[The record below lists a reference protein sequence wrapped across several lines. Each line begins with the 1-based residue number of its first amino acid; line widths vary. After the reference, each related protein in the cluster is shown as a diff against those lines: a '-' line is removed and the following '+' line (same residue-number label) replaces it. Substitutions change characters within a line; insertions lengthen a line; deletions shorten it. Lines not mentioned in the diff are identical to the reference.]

1 MKGLK
6 YLSPIFPEENEQTQT
21 GILACLL
28 LFPPKPQN
36 RWNKKG
42 GGFGVGNPFEI
53 LSVYVA
59 HLPAFFLGRRRWKS
73 DDPGAVPHKHA
84 LCASARPHCR
94 LCTRHSMSIAGSAA
108 CGSLSQPCHAE
119 SRGRRGGQGFLHGG
133 RGDGDQP
140 RAQCGSRCP
149 RKRHR
154 NEQQETLGN

>member
-73 DDPGAVPHKHA
+73 DDPGAVPHK
-84 LCASARPHCR
+84 SQARVVR
-94 LCTRHSMSIAGSAA
+94 DRTAA
-108 CGSLSQPCHAE
+108 CARDTRCLSPGPRHADRCR
-119 SRGRRGGQGFLHGG
+119 SRATLNPGEGEEAKVFFTAAEETEISHGRNAEADVL
-133 RGDGDQP
+133 
-140 RAQCGSRCP
+140 ANATEMSSR
-149 RKRHR
+149 R
-154 NEQQETLGN
+154 LS